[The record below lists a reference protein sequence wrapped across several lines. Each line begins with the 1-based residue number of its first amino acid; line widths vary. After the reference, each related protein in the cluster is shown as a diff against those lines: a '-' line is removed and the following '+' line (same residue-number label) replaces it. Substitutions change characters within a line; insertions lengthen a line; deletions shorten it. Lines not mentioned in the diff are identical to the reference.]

1 MILGAFIA
9 LGVDVHELEMQLK
22 NLIPEPFS
30 LQWRS
35 KFSFGINGCQLNVDI
50 PLLHDDHYSDHFHNA
65 DSLSEKS
72 RNVEPPSPLLPDLK
86 TENSGFSNDLSQNHQ
101 EKHSH
106 SESDE
111 HRHSEIGEQHS
122 VKHHSV
128 KHHEHRSFA
137 DIRQMIESSSLD
149 SAIKQNAIEIFHALA
164 VAEAEVHQTEPDKV
178 HFHEVGAT
186 DSIIDI
192 VGAAIA
198 YHQLK
203 LDGISISPLPIGYGT
218 VRCAHGIYPLP
229 APATA
234 TLIRNYQLPVSMDH
248 EECEM
253 LTPTGAAI
261 LAVWKKQSIP
271 KGALLSKIAHSFGHY
286 EMKSRPNLLRAS
298 LYETNDELS
307 KETCENSLQ
316 YSLLKSTCKIEK
328 NDAFNKMDQ
337 SCRDKLPEENKQTEL
352 VEQTELIRQAE
363 FVKQKENSEQL
374 SLFECNIDDVS
385 GEILASAMNVLFE
398 IGALDVWFTPI
409 VMKKS
414 RPAYLL
420 SVLATPEKR
429 DAVLTVLF
437 QESGTFG
444 IREQQILRH
453 SLCRRWENIETK
465 FGTIRVKIGSRF
477 GNDLQFSPEY
487 EDCLAASK
495 RSNVPVL
502 LIMQTVFAELNR
514 PHSVKTD

>member
-50 PLLHDDHYSDHFHNA
+50 PSLQDDPHSDHSHNA
-65 DSLSEKS
+65 DSLSENS
-72 RNVEPPSPLLPDLK
+72 RNAQSFSPSLPDLK
-86 TENSGFSNDLSQNHQ
+86 TEKPGFSNVLSQNHQ
-101 EKHSH
+101 KKHSH

-111 HRHSEIGEQHS
+111 HHHSERGNCHSEIGEQHS
-122 VKHHSV
+122 A

-298 LYETNDELS
+298 LYESNDELS
-307 KETCENSLQ
+307 KEACENSLQ
-316 YSLLKSTCKIEK
+316 YSLLKSTCKDEN
-328 NDAFNKMDQ
+328 NDPFDKTDQICQNKL
-337 SCRDKLPEENKQTEL
+337 SEEDKQTGFL
-352 VEQTELIRQAE
+352 
-363 FVKQKENSEQL
+363 KQNENSEQL

-437 QESGTFG
+437 QHSGTFG

-453 SLCRRWENIETK
+453 SLRRRWENIETK

-495 RSNVPVL
+495 QSNVPVL

-514 PHSVKTD
+514 QHSVKTD